1 MLNTLGKQYPCVCLF
16 AFFFVCVYGCGFIIM
31 TDSLYTESIRMKNN
45 NNNWFKICE
54 SIFVFV
60 DSIIICMLVITHNE
74 YIWRIV
80 ILVVAVVTVV
90 VVVTIIADLYKF
102 FFVLFSRFSFPC
114 HINHGY
120 LLMVT
125 RFWKSAKKHHCWPSS
140 SSYVIYNN
148 SHLHFGRKKKVWNS
162 Q

>member
-31 TDSLYTESIRMKNN
+31 TDSLYTESIRMKK

-80 ILVVAVVTVV
+80 ILVVTVVVTVV

-102 FFVLFSRFSFPC
+102 FFVLQIQLSMPHQSWIFIDGDTFLKVSKKTP
-114 HINHGY
+114 
-120 LLMVT
+120 LLT
-125 RFWKSAKKHHCWPSS
+125 IIIIIIR
-140 SSYVIYNN
+140 
-148 SHLHFGRKKKVWNS
+148 HL
-162 Q
+162 

>member
-1 MLNTLGKQYPCVCLF
+1 MF
-16 AFFFVCVYGCGFIIM
+16 ACSHFFFVCVWMWFHHH
-31 TDSLYTESIRMKNN
+31 DRFSSYTESIRMKK
-45 NNNWFKICE
+45 NNWFKICE

-60 DSIIICMLVITHNE
+60 DSIILCMLVITHNE

-80 ILVVAVVTVV
+80 ILVVTVVVTVV

-148 SHLHFGRKKKVWNS
+148 SHLHFGRKKKIWNS